1 MFIDGSD
8 TNNFE
13 SWTTKDHFSPKFL
26 RFFFLHNIPNKY
38 TFADNSDKKTELLNA
53 MQPQF
58 FIYNKATTDN
68 QRNFNF

>member
-1 MFIDGSD
+1 M
-8 TNNFE
+8 
-13 SWTTKDHFSPKFL
+13 
-26 RFFFLHNIPNKY
+26 PN

-68 QRNFNF
+68 QRLEGATHFDL

>member
-1 MFIDGSD
+1 M
-8 TNNFE
+8 
-13 SWTTKDHFSPKFL
+13 
-26 RFFFLHNIPNKY
+26 PNKY